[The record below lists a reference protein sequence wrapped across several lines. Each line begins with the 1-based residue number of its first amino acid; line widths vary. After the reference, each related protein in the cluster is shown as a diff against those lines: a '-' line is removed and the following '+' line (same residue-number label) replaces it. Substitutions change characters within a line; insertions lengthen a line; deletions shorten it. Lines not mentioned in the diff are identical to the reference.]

1 MNKPKINYTL
11 KTKLFSTDNN
21 VVLSAL
27 NSLKEKG
34 NKDYLPILFELLVA
48 APEEEIRNEIVK
60 LLGTIKDKNTIPVFI
75 EALHEKKFLAIRKDI
90 LTTCWQNGL
99 DFSSHLAVFVD
110 LVIESEWEVT
120 FEAFTVIENLEHFP
134 PEEDVKAIKLK
145 VANALKSADEQM
157 GYFLEKI
164 LKLVP

>member
-145 VANALKSADEQM
+145 VANALKSADEQK

>member
-1 MNKPKINYTL
+1 MNKPKINSAL
-11 KTKLFSTDNN
+11 KTKLFSTENN
-21 VVLSAL
+21 VVISAL

-48 APEEEIRNEIVK
+48 APEAEIRNEILR

-75 EALHEKKFLAIRKDI
+75 ESLHEKKFLAIRKDI
-90 LTTCWQNGL
+90 LTSCWQNGL

-134 PEEDVKAIKLK
+134 PEEEVKAIKLK
-145 VANALKSADEQM
+145 VAGALKSADEQK
-157 GYFLEKI
+157 GYFLEEI
-164 LKLVP
+164 LKMAP